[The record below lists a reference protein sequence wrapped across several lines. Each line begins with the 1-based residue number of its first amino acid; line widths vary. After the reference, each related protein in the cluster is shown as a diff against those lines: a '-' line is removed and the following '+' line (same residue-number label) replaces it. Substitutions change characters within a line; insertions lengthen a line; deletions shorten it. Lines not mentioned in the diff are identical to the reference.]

1 MALFRHP
8 HLVRGIVHTADG
20 NFLIE
25 RGVAEMPDEVGTS
38 LGWTRVD
45 EEPSSVTTTPR
56 LVSRAADGTADHR
69 ATP

>member
-1 MALFRHP
+1 
-8 HLVRGIVHTADG
+8 
-20 NFLIE
+20 
-25 RGVAEMPDEVGTS
+25 MPDEVGTS